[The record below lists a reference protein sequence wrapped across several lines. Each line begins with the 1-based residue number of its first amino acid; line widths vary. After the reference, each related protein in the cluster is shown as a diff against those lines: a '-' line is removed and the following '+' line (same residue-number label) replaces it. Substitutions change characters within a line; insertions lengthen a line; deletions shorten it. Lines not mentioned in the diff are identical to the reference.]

1 MKNVGTDLIIAVGA
15 IICIAYG
22 SLVIATKYAIN
33 DDLNALLGL
42 PQKVANQQH
51 GTIIKDS
58 DIGSAGSL
66 GNDLQNY
73 VTYSANGA
81 IASVVVGV
89 LQLTALLFKYA
100 FHTYYQTTGGRR

>member
-1 MKNVGTDLIIAVGA
+1 MKSIGTDLIIAVGA

-22 SLVIATKYAIN
+22 SLVIATKYTIN

-42 PQKVANQQH
+42 PQKVANQQK
-51 GTIIKDS
+51 TTLIKDPS
-58 DIGSAGSL
+58 IGSAGSI
-66 GNDLQNY
+66 GNDIQNY
-73 VTYSANGA
+73 VTYSNNGA

-89 LQLTALLFKYA
+89 LQLVALLIKYG